1 MKTRSKLLLAAVS
14 LLTVSV
20 AATATSAYA
29 WYTANRQV
37 SANLTQ
43 MGVQATSGTLS
54 IEHATGVEDSFKK
67 GVSKKEEPYGLE
79 ATATG
84 IALTDVSSKG
94 DGEFIKPKFSHDNTT
109 IVGDYTQTGENI
121 GQKTVK
127 LSNGV
132 AAGESTATEISAY
145 GVISLAIT
153 ISNSAATGADALD
166 VYIDPT
172 GTTLTST
179 LASAQ
184 NSARFSIIEVGSPNK
199 VYMYCSPTAV
209 SETPTADASG
219 SPTVPAKEGYKYIE
233 KTTAQEGKV
242 SFLEKELSDTS
253 DGLIQ
258 DKGKDKLFTK
268 KGVVASS
275 SSTTKNKP
283 NGYLCTLGAGIHK
296 TYLITMWVEG
306 TDPDCKVGNTT
317 DLNDSLLISDLSL
330 KLGLYALEA

>member
-1 MKTRSKLLLAAVS
+1 MKTRSRLLLAAVS

-54 IEHATGVEDSFKK
+54 IEHATGVEDSFKT
-67 GVSKKEEPYGLE
+67 GVSNKEDNYNLVASASGK
-79 ATATG
+79 
-84 IALTDVSSKG
+84 ALTDVSSKG
-94 DGEFIKPKFSHDNTT
+94 DGKFIKPKFSHDNKT

-153 ISNSAATGADALD
+153 ISNSAATGADSLD

-172 GTTLTST
+172 KTSLTST
-179 LASAQ
+179 LDSAE
-184 NSARFSIIEVGSPNK
+184 NSARFSIIEVGGQTNP
-199 VYMYCSPTAV
+199 YMYCSPTAV
-209 SETPTADASG
+209 SETPTADASE
-219 SPTVPAKEGYKYIE
+219 STTVPAKEGYKYIE
-233 KTTAQEGKV
+233 KTTQEGKV
-242 SFLEKELSDTS
+242 SFSEKELSDTS

-283 NGYLCTLGAGIHK
+283 NGYLCTLGAGSSK

-306 TDPDCKVGNTT
+306 TDPDCKVGETS
-317 DLNDSLLISDLSL
+317 LEDSILVSDLSL

>member
-54 IEHATGVEDSFKK
+54 IEHNTTVGDSFT
-67 GVSKKEEPYGLE
+67 KEGEVTMASGTYDLK
-79 ATATG
+79 ASASNK
-84 IALTDVSSKG
+84 ALTDVSSNG
-94 DGEFIKPKFSHDNTT
+94 DGTFIKPKFSHDNTT
-109 IVGDYTQTGENI
+109 IVGEYTQSKETAI
-121 GQKTVK
+121 GQKTVT

-132 AAGESTATEISAY
+132 SGTPTPAAITAY

-153 ISNSAATGADALD
+153 ISNSAASGAGSID

-179 LASAQ
+179 LASAKD
-184 NSARFSIIEVGSPNK
+184 SARFSIIEVGSSNS
-199 VYMYCSPTAV
+199 VYMYCSPTAAAETKYEYLTRIQGENNAV
-209 SETPTADASG
+209 SF
-219 SPTVPAKEGYKYIE
+219 E
-233 KTTAQEGKV
+233 KTT
-242 SFLEKELSDTS
+242 LTD
-253 DGLIQ
+253 DGAENNKLIQ
-258 DKGKDKLFTK
+258 DKADGKLFKKESVPSPATHTK
-268 KGVVASS
+268 SD
-275 SSTTKNKP
+275 
-283 NGYLCTLGAGIHK
+283 GYLCTLDTSTNKSK
-296 TYLITMWVEG
+296 TFLITMWVEG
-306 TDPDCKVGNTT
+306 TDKDCNVASNTSIST
-317 DLNDSLLISDLSL
+317 STLISDLSL